1 MRTQKGRKEMRVF
14 WVFIPDK
21 IGRPHQPKNE
31 RIREKTRTLLLFFRL
46 SADVIDPTRTKE
58 ATDSCLQLV
67 HFFSSS
73 LSLSLKT
80 FPFRFVIYEK
90 YLTTVLSTWE
100 TKNLH
105 GTSVTR
111 RSTCSLVLCGFST
124 VFFLAYVCERRGFS
138 TCSCFTDWVENI

>member
-1 MRTQKGRKEMRVF
+1 MRVF

-124 VFFLAYVCERRGFS
+124 VFF
-138 TCSCFTDWVENI
+138 